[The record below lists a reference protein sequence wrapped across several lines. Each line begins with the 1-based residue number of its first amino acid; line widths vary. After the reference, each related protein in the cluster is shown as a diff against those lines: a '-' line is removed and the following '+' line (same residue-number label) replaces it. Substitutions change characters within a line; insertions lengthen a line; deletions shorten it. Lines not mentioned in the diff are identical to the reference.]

1 MNYNTDRFGKSLDTT
16 KFSTHAEGDGLTK
29 KVESRKEKVEDAKA
43 DAAAALKP
51 PVARVDVVHDT
62 YFGET
67 VDDPYRWMENDK
79 DPAWFA
85 FLKAQNDYTRAL
97 LDKLPGRDALLK
109 RIQQLSGDTVQTN
122 RLQRAGGKLFFQQ
135 RPLGADNFK
144 LFVREGDN
152 YRVLVVPDKPST
164 GSSHF
169 SLDWWRASPDGTH
182 VVYGLSKGGSEDSLL
197 HVLTVS
203 DGRDLPEHIE
213 NTQTANPQWLDDG
226 SGFFY
231 NQL

>member
-1 MNYNTDRFGKSLDTT
+1 MNYKTDSSGNSLDTI
-16 KFSTHAEGDGLTK
+16 KFSTHAERDGFTKKVKTIKVKVENAAIGWCVLAICALLLAVTVTLRAEPAK

-79 DPAWFA
+79 DPGWLP
-85 FLKAQNDYTRAL
+85 FLKAQNDYTRAV

-109 RIQQLSGDTVQTN
+109 RIQHLSGDTVQTN

-144 LFVREGDN
+144 LFVREAGHD
-152 YRVLVVPDKPST
+152 RVLVDPTKLSS

-169 SLDWWRASPDGTH
+169 SLD
-182 VVYGLSKGGSEDSLL
+182 
-197 HVLTVS
+197 
-203 DGRDLPEHIE
+203 
-213 NTQTANPQWLDDG
+213 
-226 SGFFY
+226 
-231 NQL
+231 

>member
-1 MNYNTDRFGKSLDTT
+1 MNYDTDRFGNSLDTT
-16 KFSTHAEGDGLTK
+16 KFSTHGERDGFTKKVKIIKVKVENAAIGWCALAISALLLAVTLQAEPAK

-51 PVARVDVVHDT
+51 PVARADVVHDT

-79 DPAWFA
+79 DPGWLE
-85 FLKAQNDYTRAL
+85 FLKAQNDYTRAV

-122 RLQRAGGKLFFQQ
+122 RLQRAGGKLFIQQ

-144 LFVREGDN
+144 LFVREAGHD
-152 YRVLVVPDKPST
+152 RVLVDPTKL
-164 GSSHF
+164 SS
-169 SLDWWRASPDGTH
+169 SESVREL
-182 VVYGLSKGGSEDSLL
+182 GGS
-197 HVLTVS
+197 
-203 DGRDLPEHIE
+203 
-213 NTQTANPQWLDDG
+213 
-226 SGFFY
+226 
-231 NQL
+231 

>member
-1 MNYNTDRFGKSLDTT
+1 MSLPFRSRFSVLVSGKPIGCCVLAVSALLLAITLR
-16 KFSTHAEGDGLTK
+16 AEPAK

-51 PVARVDVVHDT
+51 PAARADVVHDT

-79 DPAWFA
+79 DPAWLP
-85 FLKAQNDYTRAL
+85 FLKAQNDYTRAV
-97 LDKLPGRDALLK
+97 LDKLLGRDALLK

-122 RLQRAGGKLFFQQ
+122 QLQRAGAKLFFQQ
-135 RPLGADNFK
+135 RPLGADTFK
-144 LFVREGDN
+144 LLVREAGHV
-152 YRVLVVPDKPST
+152 RVLVDPAKLST

-169 SLDWWRASPDGTH
+169 SLDCWRASPDGTH
-182 VVYGLSKGGSEDSLL
+182 VAYGLSKDCRQDSLL

-203 DGRDLPEHIE
+203 DGKDLQEHIE
-213 NTQTANPQWLDDG
+213 NTQMANPQ
-226 SGFFY
+226 
-231 NQL
+231 

>member
-1 MNYNTDRFGKSLDTT
+1 MSLPFLSRLSVLVSDKPIGRCVLAIGALLLAVTLQAEPLANLPT
-16 KFSTHAEGDGLTK
+16 KPGELPKDVVARSSDLSAATRTLTK
-29 KVESRKEKVEDAKA
+29 PP
-43 DAAAALKP
+43 AARA
-51 PVARVDVVHDT
+51 DVVHDT

-79 DPAWFA
+79 DPGWLQ
-85 FLKAQNDYTRAL
+85 FLKAEKDYTRAV

-144 LFVREGDN
+144 LFVREAGHD
-152 YRVLVVPDKPST
+152 RVLVDPTKLSSSESVREQG

-169 SLDWWRASPDGTH
+169 SLDWCKR
-182 VVYGLSKGGSEDSLL
+182 
-197 HVLTVS
+197 
-203 DGRDLPEHIE
+203 R
-213 NTQTANPQWLDDG
+213 QTARVWCMDCRRMAVRIHYYMSLQ
-226 SGFFY
+226 
-231 NQL
+231 

>member
-1 MNYNTDRFGKSLDTT
+1 MSLPFRSRFFVLVSDKAIGWCVLAIGALLLAVTLQ
-16 KFSTHAEGDGLTK
+16 AEPAK

-51 PVARVDVVHDT
+51 PVARADVVHDT

-79 DPAWFA
+79 DPGWLA
-85 FLKAQNDYTRAL
+85 FLKAQNDYTRAV

-152 YRVLVVPDKPST
+152 YRVLVDPTKLSTAVPAISR
-164 GSSHF
+164 SI
-169 SLDWWRASPDGTH
+169 
-182 VVYGLSKGGSEDSLL
+182 GGE
-197 HVLTVS
+197 
-203 DGRDLPEHIE
+203 RRP
-213 NTQTANPQWLDDG
+213 TARMSFMDYRRMAVRIHYYM
-226 SGFFY
+226 S
-231 NQL
+231 